1 MEVEYAVAILV
12 TTSILLYIILFHDTL
27 DRWLPNRLTIGLE
40 KMWTNY
46 YNKRADITVENPEK
60 FFRIYPRP
68 ESTAELMEKLFSFV
82 KSRGEDYGW
91 ITRDN
96 LYHRRGSMI
105 RSSVKITKAPPDAHA
120 QFHTHPGKSGME
132 SLTSTPDY
140 INMYHHAFPPLN
152 IQHFYTVM
160 KYRIDHFEVINRK
173 SASSSFLT
181 DEEDIRIETHLDQLG
196 FELGKNEIDRIMNAS
211 NAQNQSA
218 QFLHWP
224 EDKDEIIN
232 KAMDAQSPGK
242 ITREMVAWLNK
253 EYGEHIEIRYHCHY
267 RNQAK

>member
-1 MEVEYAVAILV
+1 MEMEYAVAILV
-12 TTSILLYIILFHDTL
+12 PTSILLYIILFHDTL

-46 YNKRADITVENPEK
+46 YNKWADITVENPEK

-82 KSRGEDYGW
+82 KFRGEDYGW

-105 RSSVKITKAPPDAHA
+105 RSSVEITKAPPNAHA
-120 QFHTHPGKSGME
+120 QFHTHPAKDGMN
-132 SLTSTPDY
+132 SLTSSADY
-140 INMYHHAFPPLN
+140 IGMYQDAFPPLN

-181 DEEDIRIETHLDQLG
+181 YEERIRIETHLDQLG
-196 FELGKNEIDRIMNAS
+196 FELAKNEIDRIMNAN

-218 QFLHWP
+218 KLQHWQ
-224 EDKDEIIN
+224 ENKEEMLDKM
-232 KAMDAQSPGK
+232 MDALSPGK

-267 RNQAK
+267 RNQSK